1 VNDDTVPQALYL
13 VVFLVLMASSLAARR
28 LPMKDS
34 AKMALAWVGIF
45 ALVLSIVVFKD
56 EWKELGSRMASAVTG
71 SAPAGQ
77 VSGGELRIPMRE
89 DGHFWVRGSVNGV
102 AVDFLIDSGASITT
116 VEQSVAEAARLETG
130 LRVNQVET
138 ANGTVTMKHS
148 EAGSLE
154 IGPIERADIPVLIA
168 PQEGLNVL
176 GMNFLSSLRGW
187 RSDGRTLV
195 LIP

>member
-1 VNDDTVPQALYL
+1 MNDDTVPQALYL
-13 VVFLVLMASSLAARR
+13 VLFLVLMASSLAARR
-28 LPMKDS
+28 LPMKDT

-56 EWKELGSRMASAVTG
+56 EWKELGSRLTAAVTG
-71 SAPAGQ
+71 GATAGQ
-77 VSGGELRIPMRE
+77 VSGGELRIPVRE
-89 DGHFWVRGSVNGV
+89 DGHFWIRGSVNGV

-116 VEQSVAEAARLETG
+116 VEQSVADAAKLETG

-138 ANGTVTMKHS
+138 ANGVVTMKHS
-148 EAGSLE
+148 EAGSLA
-154 IGPIERADIPVLIA
+154 IGPSERSDFPVLIA

>member
-1 VNDDTVPQALYL
+1 VL
-13 VVFLVLMASSLAARR
+13 FLVLVATSLAVRR
-28 LPMKDS
+28 LPLKDT
-34 AKMALAWVGIF
+34 AKMASAWVGIF

-56 EWKELGSRMASAVTG
+56 EWKELGGRMASALTG
-71 SAPAGQ
+71 GAPVGE

-89 DGHFWVRGSVNGV
+89 DGHFWIRGSVNGV

-116 VEQSVAEAARLETG
+116 VEQSVAEAAGLETG

-138 ANGTVTMKHS
+138 ANGLVTMKHS

-154 IGPIERADIPVLIA
+154 IGPIERADFPVLIA